1 MTKHFHHY
9 SDSSRIESAIDDLA
23 SMTEPGRPFTRLVF
37 SSEYKQAR
45 TWLWS
50 RFEAAS
56 LKCHIDDGGN
66 LIGTRKA
73 VNDAA
78 ASQTIIIGS
87 HIDTVSAG
95 GRFDGVA
102 GVIAGLETIH
112 FLNKHAI
119 DLPVDIEIV
128 DFLGEELNV
137 WGSFFLARTRGG
149 PGHGPN
155 HCPKIFKTALS
166 SGCG

>member
-9 SDSSRIESAIDDLA
+9 SDSGRIESAIDDLA

-50 RFEAAS
+50 RFEAAG

-73 VNDAA
+73 VSDAA
-78 ASQTIIIGS
+78 TSQKIIIGS

-112 FLNKHAI
+112 FLNKLAI

-128 DFLGEELNV
+128 DLLGEELNV
-137 WGSFFLARTRGG
+137 WGTSCL
-149 PGHGPN
+149 
-155 HCPKIFKTALS
+155 
-166 SGCG
+166 